1 VGAIKRSNHKSC
13 RRRETPP
20 TFMTNK
26 VNETKVKS
34 TKVQHSKATATQMIS
49 AS

>member
-1 VGAIKRSNHKSC
+1 VRVGAIKRSNHKSC

-34 TKVQHSKATATQMIS
+34 KCTTLKSDSNTND
-49 AS
+49 